1 MGVTWTEE
9 QQKVISLRDRNI
21 LVSAAAGSGKTA
33 VLVQRILSK
42 IMDET
47 HPVDIDRMLIMTFTR
62 AAAGEMKERI
72 TAALEQ
78 AIYEDPDN
86 DHLQKQM
93 TLIHTAQIT
102 TIDGFCSYV
111 IRNYFHMIDL
121 DPGYRTAEEG
131 ELKLLREDVLKELLE
146 DAYREKDAKFV
157 ELVECY
163 APGKTDDNIKEMIL
177 KLYEA
182 AASHPFP
189 KEWLDRCLEVYQ
201 ADSAEK
207 LREQDWM
214 KLLWEAVEEELD
226 QAETLAREGAAVC
239 REPGGPALYEEALE
253 DDLLLISAARKTAEE
268 KDYDKMAEL
277 LGNLSFTRL
286 SGKKQPEAEEKKKEL
301 AKSLREEEKN
311 ILKELSARYFCWR
324 ESSLLELLSCCKKPM
339 ESLVELT
346 LSFQERF
353 SEKKRGKNLLDFTDM
368 EHFALDIL
376 VRKEGE
382 KLSPTQAAREL
393 SQKYDEVLIDEY
405 QDSNY
410 VQEMIAT
417 MVSGWAD
424 GRKNIFMVGDVK
436 QSIYRFRLA
445 RPELFMEKYR
455 TYSLEDSRE
464 QRIDLHRNFRSR
476 PQVLESVNYIFR
488 RIMGEDL
495 GGIAYD
501 SSSALYPGASF
512 PEGGSGGFRKT
523 EILLVEKDGEE
534 LEEEKG
540 GQTDQELEAL
550 AVASEISRIVGK
562 EEILDRES
570 GQYRK
575 VEYGDIV
582 ILLRT
587 ASGWAET
594 FSQVLASRGIP
605 AYTASRTGYFSAVE
619 VVTVLNYLRV
629 CDNPLQDIPLAGVL
643 RSPIGGCTSQEL
655 AMIRGKY
662 PEGLLYESVCAYV
675 EDGQMVLFPE
685 ENEEEKL
692 KAKLRDFLE
701 RLQKVRDMAP
711 YTPVHQLILYILE
724 ETGYEEYARAL
735 PGGSQRGANLH
746 MLVEKAMDY
755 EKTSYR
761 GLFNFVRYIE
771 SLQKYEVD
779 FGEVNLSGAGSGSVQ
794 IMTVHKSKGLE
805 FPVVFAA
812 GMGKQFNFQDI
823 NARLLLHPD
832 LGFGADAVFAKKRL
846 IVPTLQKQMIRRAL
860 KRESLGE
867 ELRVLYVAL
876 TRAKEKLY
884 ITGTL
889 GKIEKQMLSLARF
902 RGREEVLLP
911 LGARG
916 AARNFWSYILPA
928 LSEHSAMTSLYLEN
942 GIAVA
947 EKGCVDEGAEFVV
960 RKITASD
967 LIQEGIVSLS
977 DAQIREELLKNW
989 DCEEV
994 YDKEIR
1000 DVLEERF
1007 SFVYPYD
1014 YLREMPVKVSVSELK
1029 KRSRQGEMEKE
1040 EALFYE
1046 PDIVPLIPPFIAG
1059 KEEAYTGAARGT
1071 AYHRLMECLDYT
1083 HADSVGEIR
1092 EQIQKLVEEGKMT
1105 KEESASIY
1113 LKDILGFTRCGLGK
1127 RMGKAAGEKML
1138 FREQPFVI
1146 SVKMREIRPEW
1157 TGEETVLVQG
1167 IIDAYFLEG
1176 EEIDLVDYKTDRVEP
1191 GEEEKLINIYHSQL
1205 EDYARALER
1214 MLKKKVK
1221 ECYIYSFALKKPI
1234 LLKRRDQ
1241 I

>member
-1 MGVTWTEE
+1 M
-9 QQKVISLRDRNI
+9 
-21 LVSAAAGSGKTA
+21 
-33 VLVQRILSK
+33 
-42 IMDET
+42 
-47 HPVDIDRMLIMTFTR
+47 
-62 AAAGEMKERI
+62 
-72 TAALEQ
+72 
-78 AIYEDPDN
+78 
-86 DHLQKQM
+86 
-93 TLIHTAQIT
+93 
-102 TIDGFCSYV
+102 
-111 IRNYFHMIDL
+111 
-121 DPGYRTAEEG
+121 
-131 ELKLLREDVLKELLE
+131 
-146 DAYREKDAKFV
+146 
-157 ELVECY
+157 
-163 APGKTDDNIKEMIL
+163 
-177 KLYEA
+177 
-182 AASHPFP
+182 
-189 KEWLDRCLEVYQ
+189 
-201 ADSAEK
+201 
-207 LREQDWM
+207 
-214 KLLWEAVEEELD
+214 
-226 QAETLAREGAAVC
+226 
-239 REPGGPALYEEALE
+239 
-253 DDLLLISAARKTAEE
+253 
-268 KDYDKMAEL
+268 
-277 LGNLSFTRL
+277 
-286 SGKKQPEAEEKKKEL
+286 
-301 AKSLREEEKN
+301 
-311 ILKELSARYFCWR
+311 
-324 ESSLLELLSCCKKPM
+324 
-339 ESLVELT
+339 
-346 LSFQERF
+346 
-353 SEKKRGKNLLDFTDM
+353 DFTDM
-368 EHFALDIL
+368 EHFALNIL

-512 PEGGSGGFRKT
+512 PEGGSGEFRKT

-587 ASGWAET
+587 NRYTYRT

-685 ENEEEKL
+685 ENEEEKTEG
-692 KAKLRDFLE
+692 KAQGFSGASSE
-701 RLQKVRDMAP
+701 SPGYGA
-711 YTPVHQLILYILE
+711 LYAGSSAYSIYFRR
-724 ETGYEEYARAL
+724 TGYEEYARAL

-846 IVPTLQKQMIRRAL
+846 IVPHTAETDDPPGA

-928 LSEHSAMTSLYLEN
+928 LSEHSA
-942 GIAVA
+942 
-947 EKGCVDEGAEFVV
+947 
-960 RKITASD
+960 
-967 LIQEGIVSLS
+967 
-977 DAQIREELLKNW
+977 
-989 DCEEV
+989 
-994 YDKEIR
+994 
-1000 DVLEERF
+1000 
-1007 SFVYPYD
+1007 
-1014 YLREMPVKVSVSELK
+1014 
-1029 KRSRQGEMEKE
+1029 
-1040 EALFYE
+1040 
-1046 PDIVPLIPPFIAG
+1046 
-1059 KEEAYTGAARGT
+1059 
-1071 AYHRLMECLDYT
+1071 
-1083 HADSVGEIR
+1083 
-1092 EQIQKLVEEGKMT
+1092 
-1105 KEESASIY
+1105 
-1113 LKDILGFTRCGLGK
+1113 
-1127 RMGKAAGEKML
+1127 
-1138 FREQPFVI
+1138 
-1146 SVKMREIRPEW
+1146 
-1157 TGEETVLVQG
+1157 
-1167 IIDAYFLEG
+1167 
-1176 EEIDLVDYKTDRVEP
+1176 
-1191 GEEEKLINIYHSQL
+1191 
-1205 EDYARALER
+1205 
-1214 MLKKKVK
+1214 
-1221 ECYIYSFALKKPI
+1221 
-1234 LLKRRDQ
+1234 
-1241 I
+1241 